1 MGYQEN
7 SYENIPNYLNN
18 FNGSSLFDLD
28 VDCESIFQNVSE
40 VQKYEYYDYYV
51 PCYYNT
57 NDSNKINESTGYS
70 SNDDNSLTL
79 KSSKDFKNILNP
91 EKENIFIIAKKRP
104 KEKSKKRIRPDDE
117 RTTFVRNSLNVYFNE
132 KALNYVKEK
141 YPYSKLKKFPTK
153 FIAEVALVKNKYYLD
168 KKLIS
173 LYEKSKLK
181 KYEETV
187 NRKKSTTTSKNKKMI
202 TLDEIKEEQGVKEL
216 LEKTFK
222 ELANEYL
229 GSKKFKDYYKNLI
242 ERETKETVKIITDCL
257 KDFLGKK
264 ILFNTLMLD

>member
-18 FNGSSLFDLD
+18 FKGSSLFDLD
-28 VDCESIFQNVSE
+28 ADCESIFQNVSE

-117 RTTFVRNSLNVYFNE
+117 RTTFVRNSLNAYFNE

-153 FIAEVALVKNKYYLD
+153 FIAEVALVKNKYYLN

-187 NRKKSTTTSKNKKMI
+187 NKKKSKTTSKNKKMI
-202 TLDEIKEEQGVKEL
+202 TLDEIEEEPDVKKL

-229 GSKKFKDYYKNLI
+229 GSKKFKVYYKNLI